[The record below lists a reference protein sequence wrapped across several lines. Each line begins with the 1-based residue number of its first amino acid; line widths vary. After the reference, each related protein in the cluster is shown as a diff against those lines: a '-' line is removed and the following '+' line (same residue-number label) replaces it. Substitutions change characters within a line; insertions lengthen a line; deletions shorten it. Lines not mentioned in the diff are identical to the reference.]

1 MRSSMPLSTQ
11 TRVDVTEQGDD
22 PPPSRSL
29 PHEPT
34 PVDLE
39 RAYRELAPRVL
50 GYLRGAG
57 VPDPENMLGEVFV
70 SVVQAAHRFR
80 GDDDALRRWVFSI
93 AHNRIV
99 DAHRRRQRRP
109 LIAVADP
116 PDQPVVDPER
126 PDPDLL
132 CALAGLPEDQR
143 TVVALRFVADLP
155 LADVAA
161 VLDRS
166 TEAVKK
172 LQQRG
177 LANLRRALGGGEPT

>member
-1 MRSSMPLSTQ
+1 MPLDTR
-11 TRVDVTEQGDD
+11 TRVDVTEQGHD
-22 PPPSRSL
+22 PPPSRSV
-29 PHEPT
+29 PPEPT

-57 VPDPENMLGEVFV
+57 VPDPENTLGEVFV
-70 SVVQAAHRFR
+70 SVVQAADGFS

-93 AHNRIV
+93 AHNRMV
-99 DAHRRRQRRP
+99 DVHRRRKRRP
-109 LIAVADP
+109 LIAVPDP
-116 PDQPVVDPER
+116 PDQPVVDPDR
-126 PDPDLL
+126 SDPDLL
-132 CALAGLPEDQR
+132 RALDDLPEDQR
-143 TVVALRFVADLP
+143 TVVVLRFAADLP

-177 LANLRRALGGGEPT
+177 LANLRRALGGAAPT